1 MSNGHDKSALFF
13 WLWSERSVTTDCRDQ
28 WTEQRHV
35 TSCLSS
41 APHPPA
47 TANGATIELHVTL
60 WAPPIRE
67 QRETSREFK
76 IWAVNMLSARWE
88 HGACAAAL
96 MLRADIRQFS
106 IVRRPVNEDIMRSS
120 PYVAGRHS
128 LDHVNQRHVNAIE
141 ISLITLA
148 ACALP
153 GWRLRVA
160 IAPWFDSFMFKLR
173 PPSTG

>member
-1 MSNGHDKSALFF
+1 M
-13 WLWSERSVTTDCRDQ
+13 W
-28 WTEQRHV
+28 
-35 TSCLSS
+35 SCLSS

-47 TANGATIELHVTL
+47 TANGATDPWTTWNQSLL
-60 WAPPIRE
+60 S
-67 QRETSREFK
+67 SRFGQ
-76 IWAVNMLSARWE
+76 WTWE

-141 ISLITLA
+141 NSLITLA

-153 GWRLRVA
+153 GWRRRVA

-173 PPSTG
+173 PPSTVVKSMASPVCKHHEIGRFWVQNFGWTYVENMAHAQ

>member
-1 MSNGHDKSALFF
+1 MLKLRPSSTSHRQRRH
-13 WLWSERSVTTDCRDQ
+13 RSVNN
-28 WTEQRHV
+28 V
-35 TSCLSS
+35 KPV
-41 APHPPA
+41 AF
-47 TANGATIELHVTL
+47 
-60 WAPPIRE
+60 
-67 QRETSREFK
+67 EFK

-141 ISLITLA
+141 NSLITLA

-153 GWRLRVA
+153 GWRRAGAWLSLH
-160 IAPWFDSFMFKLR
+160 DSTASCLSSALR
-173 PPSTG
+173 PLVKSMASPVCKHREIGRFWVQDFGWTYVENMAHAQ